1 MLSAL
6 IPAAA
11 SVIGGIMGNSAKN
24 KDIKMQKEFA
34 QSGIQWKVEDAK
46 KAGIHPLAALGA
58 QTTSY
63 APVSVGG
70 PSIASGLANAG
81 QDIARGIDAT
91 RSASAR
97 VDAYTK
103 TIQDLNVRRMGL
115 ENELLGSQIAKLNA
129 TGPKPPFPDGTD
141 RFLIEGQANSPL
153 VKDPALKR
161 TIAGPG
167 QPSTEPGAVV
177 DMGFA
182 RTAGGGWAPIF
193 SKDFQ
198 ERSEED
204 TIGELA
210 WNMRNR
216 LAPTLNSKYYNPPNI
231 PISPDQ
237 YWYYHPTQQEYPSG
251 KSTVDLLG
259 KAAMDIGV
267 LDNAL
272 SQTSFIWPSRP

>member
-1 MLSAL
+1 MLGPLISAGSSL
-6 IPAAA
+6 
-11 SVIGGIMGNSAKN
+11 IGGILGNQQANKQAKL
-24 KDIKMQKEFA
+24 QKEFA

-91 RSASAR
+91 RSATAR

-115 ENELLGSQIAKLNA
+115 ENELLGSQIAKLNT
-129 TGPKPPFPDGTD
+129 TGPKPPFPDGSD
-141 RFLIEGQANSPL
+141 RFLIEGQGNSPV
-153 VKDPALKR
+153 VKDTALKR
-161 TIAGPG
+161 IGPDPV
-167 QPSTEPGAVV
+167 QPSTEPGAIV
-177 DMGFA
+177 DMGFS
-182 RTAGGGWAPIF
+182 RTAGGGWAPTF
-193 SKDFQ
+193 SKDYQ

-216 LAPTLNSKYYNPPNI
+216 LAPTLHSRYYNPPNV
-231 PISPDQ
+231 PLRPDQ
-237 YWYYHPTQQEYPSG
+237 YWYYHPIQQEYRIKTRNKGPFG
-251 KSTVDLLG
+251 
-259 KAAMDIGV
+259 
-267 LDNAL
+267 
-272 SQTSFIWPSRP
+272 QYYR